1 VTVKQLE
8 DTTVERESRTDGGLD
23 GVERAEAGGRR
34 LRVRPGP
41 LAACEARDWLREVP
55 LPDAVRHDTT
65 LVLSELV
72 TNSLRHARFAPGE
85 CIAVEVT
92 VHDDRV
98 RVEVADPGP
107 GVAPG
112 RRGPRAPHETD
123 GRGLHLVQELS
134 AAWGTARNG
143 YASVWAEITVPLRPT
158 GAT

>member
-1 VTVKQLE
+1 M
-8 DTTVERESRTDGGLD
+8 ERESRTEG
-23 GVERAEAGGRR
+23 GVEGVARAHGRA

-41 LAACEARDWLREVP
+41 LAACEARDWLRELP
-55 LPDAVRHDTT
+55 LPEAVRHDAT

-85 CIAVEVT
+85 CIVIEVT
-92 VHDDRV
+92 VGDDRV

-112 RRGPRAPHETD
+112 RRGPREPHETG

-134 AAWGTARNG
+134 AAWGTAQNG
-143 YASVWAEITVPLRPT
+143 YASVWAEIPVPPEEPSCAASA
-158 GAT
+158 AT